1 MADWWSCDQQSIDWW
16 PPKPAR
22 GSVGD
27 AALSQGAA
35 RGLAEHEELLLSAGG
50 AGLGYFPN
58 TDVASSRGL
67 DGSGRGSKHMAVL
80 VWNAG
85 DLDRRQLADFLLRTI
100 VNKFHI
106 VLLQEASC
114 TRLHALCGQMG
125 ILDIWSPCRNFAI
138 LLGGTGHKR
147 IRPLYPAFS
156 GIVTVPYSTTK
167 AYCLGFLAAE
177 VSWCVDG
184 PAPAPPSSFSLF
196 TSAFIHRLRRPR
208 PWHAVDAEPV
218 SGSASSA
225 SAALASPAS
234 ASGASASA
242 SAASANSARL
252 RRRLPRPPRPS
263 ASASAASAASASASA
278 ASAARFVERCGRLS
292 WRVATVHYHND
303 AATRG
308 PDAVKLGLANLLRL
322 MIRDRVDIVA
332 GDFNQAQ
339 HYCREVCIALEV
351 PFQILHGKGP
361 EVLAIMFFHAGT
373 SLYEVE
379 ARNMLADRE
388 DFGIRETDT
397 STHYPLVMIM
407 TRWALAAAGRSEL
420 HTRSADAQK
429 ARKKKN
435 RTKAKLK
442 KKKRRLESCAAVAS
456 AEPADASSSSTSE
469 PPLL

>member
-242 SAASANSARL
+242 SAASANSAT
-252 RRRLPRPPRPS
+252 
-263 ASASAASAASASASA
+263 AAS
-278 ASAARFVERCGRLS
+278 ARFVERCGRLS

-303 AATRG
+303 AAKRG